1 MPGHTFDALFRS
13 LNKGELAPV
22 YYFYGPEDILKDEAV
37 RGVVSRALEPSVRD
51 FNFDQRS
58 AAELDAEEID
68 ALCNTLPM
76 LAERRVVVL
85 REVEGWKR
93 KTKGRAA
100 FLKYLEHPSPETIV
114 ILVQGPGEEYED
126 KELAARSYAV
136 RFEPL
141 PADRAQKW
149 LLRRAGQLGMTLEPA
164 AAEHLVLSVGADL
177 GPLASE
183 LDKLAS
189 LPPGD
194 PLTPERIGELV
205 GVRHGET
212 QWDWRDAVLGDQPA
226 RAVTLLPP
234 VLAQPGVS
242 GVKLVT
248 LIGTAL
254 VGLGI
259 ARAHYD
265 RGLRSGSLEGAI
277 FKSLLS
283 IRPFGLLGYKE
294 EARRW
299 GRWVPQ
305 WPSARITAGLKAAR
319 EADEAL
325 KTTTV
330 SDERGVVTN
339 MVLRMARWDDG
350 WTERAEMTE
359 KPERMELARR

>member
-1 MPGHTFDALFRS
+1 MPAHSFDALFRS
-13 LNKGELAPV
+13 LNKGELASV
-22 YYFYGPEDILKDEAV
+22 YYLYGNQDVLKDEAV
-37 RGVVSRALEPSVRD
+37 RAIVDRAVDPSVRD

-58 AAELDAEEID
+58 AAELDAEEVD

-76 LAERRVVVL
+76 LAARRVVVL
-85 REVEGWKR
+85 RDVEGWKR

-100 FLKYLEHPSPETIV
+100 FLKYLEHPGAETVV
-114 ILVQGPGEEYED
+114 ILVQGAGEESED
-126 KELAARSYAV
+126 RELAAGSYAV

-141 PADRAQKW
+141 PADRVHKW
-149 LLRRAGQLGMTLEPA
+149 LLRRAGQLGMTLDPA
-164 AAEHLVLSVGADL
+164 AAQHLVLSVGADL
-177 GPLASE
+177 GALASE

-194 PLTPERIGELV
+194 PLTQERIGELV

-212 QWDWRDAVLGDQPA
+212 QWDWRDAVLGDQPG
-226 RAVTLLPP
+226 RALTLLPA

-242 GVKLVT
+242 GVRLVT

-265 RGLRSGSLEGAI
+265 RGLRGGSLEGAI
-277 FKSLLS
+277 FKSLLNS
-283 IRPFGLLGYKE
+283 RPFGLLGYKE

-299 GRWVPQ
+299 GSWAPH
-305 WPSARITAGLKAAR
+305 WPSARIGAALEAAR
-319 EADEAL
+319 QADEAL

-330 SDERGVVTN
+330 SDERGVVTS
-339 MVLRMARWDDG
+339 MVLRMARWENG
-350 WTERAEMTE
+350 KTERAERTE
-359 KPERMELARR
+359 TMELARR